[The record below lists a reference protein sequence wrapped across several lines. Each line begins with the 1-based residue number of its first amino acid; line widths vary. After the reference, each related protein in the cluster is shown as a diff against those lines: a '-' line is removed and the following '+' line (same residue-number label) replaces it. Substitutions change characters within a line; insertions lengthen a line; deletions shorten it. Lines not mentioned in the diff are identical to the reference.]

1 MTHSATTKTHCT
13 NLELST
19 KSTLTDWQSTPTAN
33 QTHRP
38 TASHRTNKTHNTFT
52 TNPHP
57 STPAIPHTHQ
67 QIHNKSNKTINRFT
81 KKKHKIKHKSW
92 QRKREVRGSLCQTGR
107 SSSWSP
113 DLPCVRLLG
122 TQLET
127 LSLKILPL
135 KRRTVIYI
143 YIYIEREREGERER
157 ERENIA
163 VEEENEERER
173 ESKCCCWRERVCDK
187 MRKKK

>member
-1 MTHSATTKTHCT
+1 M
-13 NLELST
+13 
-19 KSTLTDWQSTPTAN
+19 
-33 QTHRP
+33 
-38 TASHRTNKTHNTFT
+38 
-52 TNPHP
+52 
-57 STPAIPHTHQ
+57 
-67 QIHNKSNKTINRFT
+67 
-81 KKKHKIKHKSW
+81 
-92 QRKREVRGSLCQTGR
+92 RGSLCQTGR
-107 SSSWSP
+107 SSSGSP

-143 YIYIEREREGERER
+143 YIYREREREGERER

-173 ESKCCCWRERVCDK
+173 ANVAVEEREFVIK
-187 MRKKK
+187 